1 MYPPSLFGST
11 GVLSTL
17 IPFKTYLT
25 QHDYYERHT
34 NTILV
39 PVFVSSIV
47 LRSTGRKTPF
57 NTVVVYNS
65 KIVRVKTS
73 YFYVRAATG
82 SKVIC

>member
-39 PVFVSSIV
+39 PVFVSRIV

-65 KIVRVKTS
+65 KIVRVKT
-73 YFYVRAATG
+73 
-82 SKVIC
+82 